1 MLRRVGIQFP
11 TRTAAWHLIPQ
22 QERRFLVFDA
32 LFDGLAWLLAVYYTL
47 GSSYGIAIMLFT
59 LTVML
64 VLTPL
69 TFYTTRSMLRMTA
82 LQPEV
87 KKLQAQYKGDRQR
100 MNEEM
105 MRLYQANN
113 VNPLGSCLPM
123 LAQLPVFFVLF
134 RLIRGLT
141 RRVSELGT
149 HVGWRL
155 PFGEN
160 AVPNPEFPE
169 RTFNPEYLASDSD
182 LRAAL
187 EQTTEMDFLGTDLSA
202 SLTDAFRDSFSTALP
217 FLLLIVLIGVTSYI
231 QQRQIAGR
239 RDPDTPVNPQQQM
252 IMKVMPWF
260 LPIIS
265 IGFPAGL
272 NLYFVSSNIVRV
284 GQQAVITRRIYN
296 PHKER
301 QALQESTLDDQEEI
315 PQPVQPEPRPSSR
328 SRAPVQDHG
337 RRRPTSRIPPQR
349 RTDSRR
355 TQVRPSEQRTPP
367 REAKET
373 EVKERRAKDSRVS
386 GAKAERVSPSK
397 STPDQHQTSRTTQ
410 KGHQSHPTDR
420 RRQRKKRRK

>member
-1 MLRRVGIQFP
+1 M
-11 TRTAAWHLIPQ
+11 
-22 QERRFLVFDA
+22 FDA

-47 GSSYGIAIMLFT
+47 GESYGIAIMLFT

-64 VLTPL
+64 ILTPL
-69 TFYTTRSMLRMTA
+69 TFYTTRSMLRMQT

-87 KKLQAQYKGDRQR
+87 KKIQAQYQGDRQR

-113 VNPLGSCLPM
+113 VNPLGSCLPI

-141 RRVSELGT
+141 RRVSDLGT
-149 HVGWRL
+149 YVGWRL

-160 AVPNPEFPE
+160 NVPNPNFDE
-169 RTFNPEYLASDSD
+169 RTFNPEYLADDSQ
-182 LRAAL
+182 LRVAL
-187 EQTTEMDFLGTDLSA
+187 EGSTEMNFLSMDLSA

-217 FLLLIVLIGVTSYI
+217 FLLLIVLIGVTSYV

-284 GQQAVITRRIYN
+284 GQQAVITRRIYK
-296 PHKER
+296 PHRER
-301 QALQESTLDDQEEI
+301 QALLETAEEDQEEEET
-315 PQPVQPEPRPSSR
+315 PEPVEPTPRTPAR
-328 SRAPVQDHG
+328 SRTPVADHG
-337 RRRPTSRIPPQR
+337 SRRPTSRTPPKR
-349 RTDSRR
+349 RPDSRR
-355 TQVRPSEQRTPP
+355 TTATSTGQRTPP
-367 REAKET
+367 RVAKEAGS
-373 EVKERRAKDSRVS
+373 KDAKAKDAKES
-386 GAKAERVSPSK
+386 GTKSSSK
-397 STPDQHQTSRTTQ
+397 KSSDTKPQQRHTSRTTQ
-410 KGHQSHPTDR
+410 KGQQSHPTDR

>member
-1 MLRRVGIQFP
+1 M
-11 TRTAAWHLIPQ
+11 
-22 QERRFLVFDA
+22 FDA

-87 KKLQAQYKGDRQR
+87 KKLQSQYQGDRQR

-141 RRVSELGT
+141 RRVSDLGN

-155 PFGEN
+155 PFGDTA
-160 AVPNPEFPE
+160 AVPNPDFPD
-169 RTFNPEYLASDSD
+169 RTFNPEYLASGSE
-182 LRAAL
+182 LRVAL
-187 EQTTEMDFLGTDLSA
+187 EGSTEMNFLGTDLSA

-217 FLLLIVLIGVTSYI
+217 FLLLIVLIGVSSYI

-239 RDPDTPVNPQQQM
+239 RDPDAPVNPQQQM
-252 IMKVMPWF
+252 IMKLMPWF

-265 IGFPAGL
+265 VGFPAGL

-301 QALQESTLDDQEEI
+301 QAQIDSRKDEEEEI
-315 PQPVQPEPRPSSR
+315 PAPAKPDPSPLIRPNT
-328 SRAPVQDHG
+328 PVQDHG
-337 RRRPTSRIPPQR
+337 SRRPTSRTPPKR

-355 TQVRPSEQRTPP
+355 TQVSASEPKRPTRSASTSEAQEARVGDSKPLRAKERSSKSSKPTPEQR
-367 REAKET
+367 
-373 EVKERRAKDSRVS
+373 
-386 GAKAERVSPSK
+386 
-397 STPDQHQTSRTTQ
+397 QTSRTTQ

-420 RRQRKKRRK
+420 RRQRKKRRR

>member
-1 MLRRVGIQFP
+1 M
-11 TRTAAWHLIPQ
+11 
-22 QERRFLVFDA
+22 FDA
-32 LFDGLAWLLAVYYTL
+32 LFDGLAWLLAVYYSL

-69 TFYTTRSMLRMTA
+69 TFYTTRSMLRMQD

-87 KKLQAQYKGDRQR
+87 KKIQAQYQGDRQR

-105 MRLYQANN
+105 MRLYQANS

-141 RRVSELGT
+141 RRVSELGS
-149 HVGWRL
+149 HAGWRL

-160 AVPNPEFPE
+160 AVPSPDFPE

-182 LRAAL
+182 LRVAL
-187 EQTTEMDFLGTDLSA
+187 EGSTEMNFLSMDLSS
-202 SLTDAFRDSFSTALP
+202 SLMDAFRDSFATALP

-239 RDPDTPVNPQQQM
+239 RDPDAPVNPQQQM
-252 IMKVMPWF
+252 IMKLMPWF

-265 IGFPAGL
+265 LGFPAGL

-301 QALQESTLDDQEEI
+301 QALIQSTVEDEDEDEE
-315 PQPVQPEPRPSSR
+315 PPEPAKPEPRPAPR
-328 SRAPVQDHG
+328 SRVPETDHG
-337 RRRPTSRIPPQR
+337 RRRPTSRTPPQR
-349 RTDSRR
+349 RSDSRR
-355 TQVRPSEQRTPP
+355 TAAKPSEQKAPSRP
-367 REAKET
+367 
-373 EVKERRAKDSRVS
+373 VKEPKAKTPAVKDTRAKNKKDSEDKA
-386 GAKAERVSPSK
+386 GKAKSSK
-397 STPDQHQTSRTTQ
+397 SAPQQRQTSRTTQ
-410 KGHQSHPTDR
+410 RGHQSHPTDR

>member
-1 MLRRVGIQFP
+1 M
-11 TRTAAWHLIPQ
+11 
-22 QERRFLVFDA
+22 FDA

-69 TFYTTRSMLRMTA
+69 TFYTTRSMLRMTD

-87 KKLQAQYKGDRQR
+87 KKLQAQYQGDRQR

-113 VNPLGSCLPM
+113 VNPLGSCLPL

-141 RRVSELGT
+141 RRVSDLGNYA
-149 HVGWRL
+149 GWRL
-155 PFGEN
+155 PFGQN
-160 AVPNPEFPE
+160 AVPSPDFPE
-169 RTFNPEYLASDSD
+169 RTFNPEYLASGSD
-182 LRAAL
+182 LRDAL
-187 EQTTEMDFLGTDLSA
+187 ENSTEMNFWGMDLSS
-202 SLTDAFRDSFSTALP
+202 SLMDAFRDSFSTALP
-217 FLLLIVLIGVTSYI
+217 FLLLIVLIGVTSYV

-239 RDPDTPVNPQQQM
+239 RDPDAPVNPQQQM
-252 IMKVMPWF
+252 IMKLMPWF

-265 IGFPAGL
+265 VGFPAGL

-301 QALQESTLDDQEEI
+301 RAQIESAKDEEEEI
-315 PQPVQPEPRPSSR
+315 PEPVKPAPPPVSR

-337 RRRPTSRIPPQR
+337 RRRPTSRTPPKR

-355 TQVRPSEQRTPP
+355 TQGGPPEQQRPTRAVKET
-367 REAKET
+367 EAKEKR
-373 EVKERRAKDSRVS
+373 VKDSKTA
-386 GAKAERVSPSK
+386 GAKAGSSK
-397 STPDQHQTSRTTQ
+397 SSKPAPEQRQTSRTTQ

>member
-1 MLRRVGIQFP
+1 M
-11 TRTAAWHLIPQ
+11 
-22 QERRFLVFDA
+22 FDA

-69 TFYTTRSMLRMTA
+69 TFYTTRSMLRMQS

-87 KKLQAQYKGDRQR
+87 KKIQAQYQGDRQR

-113 VNPLGSCLPM
+113 VNPLGSCLPL

-141 RRVSELGT
+141 RRVSDLGT
-149 HVGWRL
+149 HAGWRL

-160 AVPNPEFPE
+160 AVPAPDFPE
-169 RTFNPEYLASDSD
+169 RTFNPEYLAAGSE
-182 LRAAL
+182 LREAL
-187 EQTTEMDFLGTDLSA
+187 EGSTEMNFWGMDLSS
-202 SLTDAFRDSFSTALP
+202 SLTDAFRDSFSAALP
-217 FLLLIVLIGVTSYI
+217 FLLLIVLIGVTSYV

-239 RDPDTPVNPQQQM
+239 RDPDAPVNPQQQM
-252 IMKVMPWF
+252 IMKLMPWF

-265 IGFPAGL
+265 VGFPAGL

-284 GQQAVITRRIYN
+284 GQQAVITRRIYR
-296 PHKER
+296 PHQER
-301 QALQESTLDDQEEI
+301 QALVESEADDEDDEGEG
-315 PQPVQPEPRPSSR
+315 PPAPVEPSPRPVAR
-328 SRAPVQDHG
+328 SRVPVADHG
-337 RRRPTSRIPPQR
+337 SRRPTSRMPPRR

-355 TQVRPSEQRTPP
+355 TTSTSSRPQTSP
-367 REAKET
+367 RVAKDTGAKET
-373 EVKERRAKDSRVS
+373 RAKDTDVKKTGAKDAKAS
-386 GAKAERVSPSK
+386 GAKAGGTKSSK
-397 STPDQHQTSRTTQ
+397 TTPAQRQTSRTTQ
-410 KGHQSHPTDR
+410 KGQQSHPTDR
-420 RRQRKKRRK
+420 RRRRKKRRR

>member
-1 MLRRVGIQFP
+1 MFDS
-11 TRTAAWHLIPQ
+11 
-22 QERRFLVFDA
+22 VFDG

-64 VLTPL
+64 ILTPL
-69 TFYTTRSMLRMTA
+69 TFYTTRSMLRMQT

-87 KKLQAQYKGDRQR
+87 KKIQAKHQGDRQR

-113 VNPLGSCLPM
+113 VNPLGSCLPI

-141 RRVSELGT
+141 RRVSDLGSY
-149 HVGWRL
+149 VGWRL

-160 AVPNPEFPE
+160 AVPNPDFPE
-169 RTFNPEYLASDSD
+169 RAFNPEYLASDSD
-182 LRAAL
+182 LRVAL
-187 EQTTEMDFLGTDLSA
+187 EGSTEMNFLGMDLSA
-202 SLTDAFRDSFSTALP
+202 SLMDAFRDSFSTALP
-217 FLLLIVLIGVTSYI
+217 FLLLIVLIGVTSYV

-239 RDPDTPVNPQQQM
+239 RDPDTPINPQQQM
-252 IMKVMPWF
+252 IMKFMPWF
-260 LPIIS
+260 LPVIS

-284 GQQAVITRRIYN
+284 GQQAVITRRIYK
-296 PHKER
+296 PHRER
-301 QALQESTLDDQEEI
+301 QALIESTKDDDEEEEE
-315 PQPVQPEPRPSSR
+315 PPKPVEEEPRPMAR
-328 SRAPVQDHG
+328 SRTPASDHG
-337 RRRPTSRIPPQR
+337 TRRPTSRTPPKR

-355 TQVRPSEQRTPP
+355 TTTTSSGQRTSP
-367 REAKET
+367 RTAKET
-373 EVKERRAKDSRVS
+373 ESKDARAKETR
-386 GAKAERVSPSK
+386 AKGTKASDSK
-397 STPDQHQTSRTTQ
+397 SGSAKSSKEEPPQRQSSRTTQ

>member
-1 MLRRVGIQFP
+1 MFDS
-11 TRTAAWHLIPQ
+11 
-22 QERRFLVFDA
+22 VFDG

-47 GSSYGIAIMLFT
+47 GHNYGIAIMLFT

-69 TFYTTRSMLRMTA
+69 TFYTTRSMLRMQT
-82 LQPEV
+82 LQPQV
-87 KKLQAQYKGDRQR
+87 KKIQAKHQGDRQR

-113 VNPLGSCLPM
+113 VNPLGSCLPI

-134 RLIRGLT
+134 RLIQGLT
-141 RRVSELGT
+141 RRVSDLGAYA
-149 HVGWRL
+149 GWGVL
-155 PFGEN
+155 PRNRGVASSPDFD
-160 AVPNPEFPE
+160 E
-169 RTFNPEYLASDSD
+169 RTFNPQYLASDSE
-182 LRAAL
+182 LRRAL
-187 EQTTEMDFLGTDLSA
+187 ESDTEMNFLGMDLSS

-217 FLLLIVLIGVTSYI
+217 FLLLIVLIGVSSYI

-252 IMKVMPWF
+252 IMRVMPWV

-284 GQQAVITRRIYN
+284 GQQAVITHRIYN
-296 PHKER
+296 PHRER
-301 QALQESTLDDQEEI
+301 QALLESTQDDEEEEELSES
-315 PQPVQPEPRPSSR
+315 VEEEPRPLAR
-328 SRAPVQDHG
+328 SRAPAADHG
-337 RRRPTSRIPPQR
+337 TRRPTSRTPPRR

-355 TQVRPSEQRTPP
+355 TTTASSGSSSGQRTSP
-367 REAKET
+367 RAAKET
-373 EVKERRAKDSRVS
+373 EAKEVRAKDTRASGSRS
-386 GAKAERVSPSK
+386 GSAKSSK
-397 STPDQHQTSRTTQ
+397 EPPTQRQSSRTTQ

-420 RRQRKKRRK
+420 RRRRKKRRK

>member
-1 MLRRVGIQFP
+1 M
-11 TRTAAWHLIPQ
+11 
-22 QERRFLVFDA
+22 FDA
-32 LFDGLAWLLAVYYTL
+32 LFDGLAWLLAVYYSL

-69 TFYTTRSMLRMTA
+69 TFYTTRSMLRMQD

-87 KKLQAQYKGDRQR
+87 KKIQARHQGDRQR

-141 RRVSELGT
+141 RRVSDLGT
-149 HVGWRL
+149 HAGWRL

-160 AVPNPEFPE
+160 AVPSPDFAE

-182 LRAAL
+182 LRVAL
-187 EQTTEMDFLGTDLSA
+187 EGSTEMNFLSMDLSS
-202 SLTDAFRDSFSTALP
+202 SLMDAFRDSFATALP

-239 RDPDTPVNPQQQM
+239 RDPDAPVNPQQQM
-252 IMKVMPWF
+252 IMKLMPWF

-265 IGFPAGL
+265 LGFPAGL

-301 QALQESTLDDQEEI
+301 QALMQSTVEDEDEDEE
-315 PQPVQPEPRPSSR
+315 PPEPVKPEPRPAAR
-328 SRAPVQDHG
+328 SRVPETDHG
-337 RRRPTSRIPPQR
+337 SRRPTSRTPPQR
-349 RTDSRR
+349 RSDSRR
-355 TQVRPSEQRTPP
+355 TATKPSEQRTPSRP
-367 REAKET
+367 ARES
-373 EVKERRAKDSRVS
+373 RAKAPAAKDTRAKNKKDSED
-386 GAKAERVSPSK
+386 KAGNGKSSK
-397 STPDQHQTSRTTQ
+397 SAPQQRQTSRTTQ
-410 KGHQSHPTDR
+410 RGHQSHPTDR

>member
-1 MLRRVGIQFP
+1 M
-11 TRTAAWHLIPQ
+11 
-22 QERRFLVFDA
+22 FDA

-69 TFYTTRSMLRMTA
+69 TFYTTRSMLRMTD
-82 LQPEV
+82 LQPEI
-87 KKLQAQYKGDRQR
+87 KKLQAQFQGDRQR

-141 RRVSELGT
+141 RRVSDLGN
-149 HVGWRL
+149 HAGWRL

-160 AVPNPEFPE
+160 AVPGPAFPE
-169 RTFNPEYLASDSD
+169 RTFNPEYLASDSE
-182 LRAAL
+182 LRVAL
-187 EQTTEMDFLGTDLSA
+187 EGSTEMNFLGTDLSA
-202 SLTDAFRDSFSTALP
+202 SLTDAFRDSFSSALP

-239 RDPDTPVNPQQQM
+239 RDPDAPVNPQQQM
-252 IMKVMPWF
+252 IMKLMPWF

-265 IGFPAGL
+265 VGFPAGL

-301 QALQESTLDDQEEI
+301 QAQIESSNGEEEVVPEPAKPA
-315 PQPVQPEPRPSSR
+315 PQPMSR
-328 SRAPVQDHG
+328 SRTPVQDHG
-337 RRRPTSRIPPQR
+337 SRRPTSRTPPKR

-355 TQVRPSEQRTPP
+355 TQVRPSEQQRPT
-367 REAKET
+367 RAIKETEAKET
-373 EVKERRAKDSRVS
+373 RVKDSKPS
-386 GAKAERVSPSK
+386 GAKTGSSK
-397 STPDQHQTSRTTQ
+397 SSKTAPEQRQTSRTTQ

-420 RRQRKKRRK
+420 RRQRKKRRR

>member
-1 MLRRVGIQFP
+1 M
-11 TRTAAWHLIPQ
+11 
-22 QERRFLVFDA
+22 FDA
-32 LFDGLAWLLAVYYTL
+32 LFDGLAWLLAVYYSL

-69 TFYTTRSMLRMTA
+69 TFYTTRSMLRMQD

-87 KKLQAQYKGDRQR
+87 KKIQAQHQGDRQR

-141 RRVSELGT
+141 RRVSELGS
-149 HVGWRL
+149 HAGWRL

-160 AVPNPEFPE
+160 AVPSPDFPE

-182 LRAAL
+182 LRVAL
-187 EQTTEMDFLGTDLSA
+187 EGSTEMNFLSMDLSS
-202 SLTDAFRDSFSTALP
+202 SLMDAFRDSFATALP

-239 RDPDTPVNPQQQM
+239 RDPDAPVNPQQQM
-252 IMKVMPWF
+252 IMKLMPWF

-265 IGFPAGL
+265 LGFPAGL

-301 QALQESTLDDQEEI
+301 QALMQSTVEDEDEE
-315 PQPVQPEPRPSSR
+315 PPEPVKPEPRPTSR
-328 SRAPVQDHG
+328 SRVPETDHG
-337 RRRPTSRIPPQR
+337 SRRPTSRTPPQR
-349 RTDSRR
+349 RSDSRR
-355 TQVRPSEQRTPP
+355 IAAKPSEQKTPSRP
-367 REAKET
+367 
-373 EVKERRAKDSRVS
+373 VKESKAKTPAVKDTRAKNKKDSEDKADK
-386 GAKAERVSPSK
+386 AKSSK
-397 STPDQHQTSRTTQ
+397 STPEQRQTSRTTQ
-410 KGHQSHPTDR
+410 RGHQSHPTDR

>member
-1 MLRRVGIQFP
+1 MFDS
-11 TRTAAWHLIPQ
+11 
-22 QERRFLVFDA
+22 VFDG
-32 LFDGLAWLLAVYYTL
+32 LFDGLAWLLAVYYSL
-47 GSSYGIAIMLFT
+47 GESYGIAIMLFT

-64 VLTPL
+64 ILTPL
-69 TFYTTRSMLRMTA
+69 TFYTTRSMLRMQT

-87 KKLQAQYKGDRQR
+87 KKIQAKYQGDRQR

-113 VNPLGSCLPM
+113 VNPLGSCLPI

-141 RRVSELGT
+141 RRVSDLGS

-160 AVPNPEFPE
+160 RVSQPDFPE
-169 RTFNPEYLASDSD
+169 RNFNPEYLAADSD
-182 LRAAL
+182 LRTAL
-187 EQTTEMDFLGTDLSA
+187 EGSTEMNFLGTDLSA
-202 SLTDAFRDSFSTALP
+202 SLTDAFRDSFASAMP

-239 RDPDTPVNPQQQM
+239 RDPDTPINPQQQM
-252 IMKVMPWF
+252 IMKFMPWF
-260 LPIIS
+260 LPVIS

-296 PHKER
+296 PHRER
-301 QALQESTLDDQEEI
+301 QAIIQSKAEDEDDEPAE
-315 PQPVQPEPRPSSR
+315 PDRPSPRPASR
-328 SRAPVQDHG
+328 DRIPTADHG
-337 RRRPTSRIPPQR
+337 TRRPTSRTPPKR

-355 TQVRPSEQRTPP
+355 TTATTSGQRTPP
-367 REAKET
+367 RAAKEAS
-373 EVKERRAKDSRVS
+373 VKEERAKDLKAPEAGSDKSSKSAR
-386 GAKAERVSPSK
+386 AKSKK
-397 STPDQHQTSRTTQ
+397 STPTQRQTSRTTQ
-410 KGHQSHPTDR
+410 KGHQSHPTDSR
-420 RRQRKKRRK
+420 RRRKKRRR

>member
-1 MLRRVGIQFP
+1 M
-11 TRTAAWHLIPQ
+11 
-22 QERRFLVFDA
+22 FDA

-82 LQPEV
+82 LQPEI
-87 KKLQAQYKGDRQR
+87 KKLQAQFQGDRQR

-141 RRVSELGT
+141 RRVSDLGNYA
-149 HVGWRL
+149 GWRL

-160 AVPNPEFPE
+160 AVPNPAFPE
-169 RTFNPEYLASDSD
+169 RTFNPEYLASDSE
-182 LRAAL
+182 LRVAL
-187 EQTTEMDFLGTDLSA
+187 EGSTEMNFLSTDLSA

-239 RDPDTPVNPQQQM
+239 RDPDAPVNPQQQM
-252 IMKVMPWF
+252 IMKLMPWF

-265 IGFPAGL
+265 VGFPAGL

-301 QALQESTLDDQEEI
+301 QAQIESSNGEEEEVVPEPAKPA
-315 PQPVQPEPRPSSR
+315 PQPMSR
-328 SRAPVQDHG
+328 SRTPVQDHG
-337 RRRPTSRIPPQR
+337 SRRPTSRTPPKR

-355 TQVRPSEQRTPP
+355 TQVGHSEQQRPSRAIKET
-367 REAKET
+367 EAKET
-373 EVKERRAKDSRVS
+373 RVKDSKPT
-386 GAKAERVSPSK
+386 GAKTGSSK
-397 STPDQHQTSRTTQ
+397 SSKTAPEQRQTSRTTQ

-420 RRQRKKRRK
+420 RRQRKKRRR

>member
-1 MLRRVGIQFP
+1 
-11 TRTAAWHLIPQ
+11 
-22 QERRFLVFDA
+22 VFDA

-47 GSSYGIAIMLFT
+47 GESYGVAIMLFT

-64 VLTPL
+64 ILTPL
-69 TFYTTRSMLRMTA
+69 TFYTTRSMLRMQT

-87 KKLQAQYKGDRQR
+87 KKIQAQYQGDRQR

-113 VNPLGSCLPM
+113 VNPLGSCLPI

-141 RRVSELGT
+141 RRVSDLGT
-149 HVGWRL
+149 NFGWRL
-155 PFGEN
+155 PFGEKN
-160 AVPNPEFPE
+160 AVPNPNFDE
-169 RTFNPEYLASDSD
+169 RTFNPEYLASDSE
-182 LRAAL
+182 LRVAL
-187 EQTTEMDFLGTDLSA
+187 ESSTEMNFWGMDLSG
-202 SLTDAFRDSFSTALP
+202 SLTDAFRDSFATALP

-239 RDPDTPVNPQQQM
+239 RDPDTPINPQQQM

-296 PHKER
+296 PHRER
-301 QALQESTLDDQEEI
+301 QALIESTSEDDEEE
-315 PQPVQPEPRPSSR
+315 PPEPVEPAP
-328 SRAPVQDHG
+328 RAPTRTRTPVADHG
-337 RRRPTSRIPPQR
+337 SRRPTSRTPPKR

-355 TQVRPSEQRTPP
+355 TTATSTSQRTPP
-367 REAKET
+367 RVAKESEAKEA
-373 EVKERRAKDSRVS
+373 RAKGSKGS
-386 GAKAERVSPSK
+386 GTKPERKESSK
-397 STPDQHQTSRTTQ
+397 PAPEQRQTSRTTQ
-410 KGHQSHPTDR
+410 RGHQSHPTDR
-420 RRQRKKRRK
+420 RRRRKKRRK

>member
-1 MLRRVGIQFP
+1 MFDS
-11 TRTAAWHLIPQ
+11 
-22 QERRFLVFDA
+22 VFDG
-32 LFDGLAWLLAVYYTL
+32 LFDGLAWLLAVYYSL
-47 GSSYGIAIMLFT
+47 GESYGIAIMLFT

-64 VLTPL
+64 ILTPL
-69 TFYTTRSMLRMTA
+69 TFYTTRSMLRMQT

-87 KKLQAQYKGDRQR
+87 KKIQAKYQGDRQR

-113 VNPLGSCLPM
+113 VNPLGSCLPI

-141 RRVSELGT
+141 RRVSDLGS

-160 AVPNPEFPE
+160 RVSQPDFPE
-169 RTFNPEYLASDSD
+169 RNFNPEYLAADSD
-182 LRAAL
+182 LRTAL
-187 EQTTEMDFLGTDLSA
+187 EGSTEMNFLGTDLSA
-202 SLTDAFRDSFSTALP
+202 SLTDAFRDSFASAMP

-239 RDPDTPVNPQQQM
+239 RDPDTPINPQQQM
-252 IMKVMPWF
+252 IMKFMPWF
-260 LPIIS
+260 LPVIS

-296 PHKER
+296 PHRER
-301 QALQESTLDDQEEI
+301 QAIIQSKAEDEEDESAE
-315 PQPVQPEPRPSSR
+315 PVRPSPRPASR
-328 SRAPVQDHG
+328 DRMPTADHG
-337 RRRPTSRIPPQR
+337 TRRPTSRTPPKR

-355 TQVRPSEQRTPP
+355 TTTATSGQRTPP
-367 REAKET
+367 RAAKEAS
-373 EVKERRAKDSRVS
+373 VKEERAKDLKAPEAGS
-386 GAKAERVSPSK
+386 GKSSK
-397 STPDQHQTSRTTQ
+397 SARAKSKKPTPTQRQTSRTTQ
-410 KGHQSHPTDR
+410 KGHQSHPTDSR
-420 RRQRKKRRK
+420 RRRKKRRR

>member
-1 MLRRVGIQFP
+1 MATWRLIRQHARRCP
-11 TRTAAWHLIPQ
+11 
-22 QERRFLVFDA
+22 VFDA

-47 GSSYGIAIMLFT
+47 GESYGIAIMLFT

-69 TFYTTRSMLRMTA
+69 TFYTTRSMLRMQT

-87 KKLQAQYKGDRQR
+87 KKIQAQFQGDRQR

-113 VNPLGSCLPM
+113 VNPLGSCLPI

-134 RLIRGLT
+134 RLIQGLT
-141 RRVSELGT
+141 RRVSDLGKFA
-149 HVGWRL
+149 GWGVL
-155 PFGEN
+155 PRNGGV
-160 AVPNPEFPE
+160 ASSPEFDE
-169 RTFNPEYLASDSD
+169 RTFNPQYLAADSE
-182 LRAAL
+182 LRVAL
-187 EQTTEMDFLGTDLSA
+187 ENDTEMDFLGMDLSA

-217 FLLLIVLIGVTSYI
+217 FLLLIVLIGVTSYV

-239 RDPDTPVNPQQQM
+239 RDPDTPINPQQQM

-265 IGFPAGL
+265 VGFPAGL

-284 GQQAVITRRIYN
+284 GQQAVITRRIYK
-296 PHKER
+296 PHRER
-301 QALQESTLDDQEEI
+301 QALIESTQKDEEEGEEE
-315 PQPVQPEPRPSSR
+315 PPEPVKPAPQTPTR
-328 SRAPVQDHG
+328 SRTPVVDHG
-337 RRRPTSRIPPQR
+337 SRRPTSRTPPKR

-355 TQVRPSEQRTPP
+355 TTTTSPGQRTSP
-367 REAKET
+367 RVTKEAEG
-373 EVKERRAKDSRVS
+373 RDSRAKDTKAKDTKGS
-386 GAKAERVSPSK
+386 GAKSGSRK
-397 STPDQHQTSRTTQ
+397 SSDTTPQQRQTSRTTQ
-410 KGHQSHPTDR
+410 KGHQSHPSDR

>member
-1 MLRRVGIQFP
+1 M
-11 TRTAAWHLIPQ
+11 
-22 QERRFLVFDA
+22 FDA
-32 LFDGLAWLLAVYYTL
+32 LFDGLAWLLAIYYSL
-47 GSSYGIAIMLFT
+47 GSSYGFAIILFT

-69 TFYTTRSMLRMTA
+69 TFYTTRSMLRMQA

-87 KKLQAQYKGDRQR
+87 KKIQTQFQGDRQR

-113 VNPLGSCLPM
+113 VNPLGSCLP
-123 LAQLPVFFVLF
+123 LVAQLPVFFVLF
-134 RLIRGLT
+134 QLLRGLT
-141 RRVSELGT
+141 RRVSDLGSFA
-149 HVGWRL
+149 GWGLL
-155 PFGEN
+155 PRNSGV
-160 AVPNPEFPE
+160 AAAPDFPE
-169 RTFNPEYLASDSD
+169 RHFNPEYLAADSD
-182 LRAAL
+182 LRVAL
-187 EQTTEMDFLGTDLSA
+187 EGESEMNFLGVDLSS
-202 SLTDAFRDSFSTALP
+202 SLTDAFRVSFSTALP
-217 FLLLIVLIGVTSYI
+217 FLLLIILIGVTSYV

-239 RDPDTPVNPQQQM
+239 RDPDAPVNPQQQM

-296 PHKER
+296 PHRER
-301 QALQESTLDDQEEI
+301 QALLESTSEDEEGE
-315 PQPVQPEPRPSSR
+315 PPEPVKPAPAAPTRT
-328 SRAPVQDHG
+328 RAPVADHG
-337 RRRPTSRIPPQR
+337 SRRPTSRTPPKR

-355 TQVRPSEQRTPP
+355 TTATPTSQRTPP
-367 REAKET
+367 P
-373 EVKERRAKDSRVS
+373 VAKDVDSKEGRGKGPKGS
-386 GAKAERVSPSK
+386 GTKSDSGKSSK
-397 STPDQHQTSRTTQ
+397 STPQQRQTSRTTQ

>member
-1 MLRRVGIQFP
+1 M
-11 TRTAAWHLIPQ
+11 
-22 QERRFLVFDA
+22 FDA
-32 LFDGLAWLLAVYYTL
+32 LFDGLAWLLAVYYSL
-47 GSSYGIAIMLFT
+47 NESYGIAIMLFT

-82 LQPEV
+82 LQPEI
-87 KKLQAQYKGDRQR
+87 KKLQSQFQGDRQR

-141 RRVSELGT
+141 RRVSDLGT

-160 AVPNPEFPE
+160 RVPTPVFSE

-182 LRAAL
+182 LRIAL
-187 EQTTEMDFLGTDLSA
+187 ENSTEMNFLGTDLST

-217 FLLLIVLIGVTSYI
+217 FLLLIVLIGVTSYV

-239 RDPDTPVNPQQQM
+239 RDPDSPVNPQQQM

-265 IGFPAGL
+265 VGFPAGL

-284 GQQAVITRRIYN
+284 GQQAVITRRIYK

-301 QALQESTLDDQEEI
+301 QALIESPEDNEEQE
-315 PQPVQPEPRPSSR
+315 PPKPVEPRPRPADR
-328 SRAPVQDHG
+328 SRAPAVDHG
-337 RRRPTSRIPPQR
+337 SRRPTSRTPPQR

-355 TQVRPSEQRTPP
+355 TAVKPSEQRTAP
-367 REAKET
+367 RMAKES
-373 EVKERRAKDSRVS
+373 EAKERRAKESKVS
-386 GAKAERVSPSK
+386 GAKAGSSKPSK
-397 STPDQHQTSRTTQ
+397 TTPEQRQTSRTTQ
-410 KGHQSHPTDR
+410 KGQQSHPADR

>member
-1 MLRRVGIQFP
+1 M
-11 TRTAAWHLIPQ
+11 
-22 QERRFLVFDA
+22 FDSIFDG

-47 GSSYGIAIMLFT
+47 GHSYGIAIMLFT

-82 LQPEV
+82 LQPEI
-87 KKLQAQYKGDRQR
+87 KKLQARHQGDRQR

-141 RRVSELGT
+141 RRVSDLGT

-160 AVPNPEFPE
+160 AVPSPDFPE
-169 RTFNPEYLASDSD
+169 RTFNPEYLASDSE

-187 EQTTEMDFLGTDLSA
+187 EGSTEMNFLSTDLSS

-239 RDPDTPVNPQQQM
+239 RDPDAPVNPQQQM
-252 IMKVMPWF
+252 IMKLMPWF

-296 PHKER
+296 PHKQR
-301 QALQESTLDDQEEI
+301 QALLESTSDDDDDDEEPAEPVKPA
-315 PQPVQPEPRPSSR
+315 PQPVSR

-337 RRRPTSRIPPQR
+337 TRRPTSRTPPKR

-355 TQVRPSEQRTPP
+355 TQVKPSEQRTPP
-367 REAKET
+367 RAAKEVEAKET
-373 EVKERRAKDSRVS
+373 KAKDAKSS
-386 GAKAERVSPSK
+386 GAKAGSSK
-397 STPDQHQTSRTTQ
+397 SSRSTPEQRQTSRTTQ
-410 KGHQSHPTDR
+410 RGHQSHPTDR
-420 RRQRKKRRK
+420 RRQRKKRRR

>member
-1 MLRRVGIQFP
+1 M
-11 TRTAAWHLIPQ
+11 
-22 QERRFLVFDA
+22 FDA

-64 VLTPL
+64 ILTPL
-69 TFYTTRSMLRMTA
+69 TFYTTRSMLRMQA

-87 KKLQAQYKGDRQR
+87 KKIQARHQGDRQR

-113 VNPLGSCLPM
+113 VNPLGSCLPI

-141 RRVSELGT
+141 RRVSDLGT

-160 AVPNPEFPE
+160 TVPNPDFPE
-169 RTFNPEYLASDSD
+169 RTFNPEYLASDSE
-182 LRAAL
+182 LRVAL
-187 EQTTEMDFLGTDLSA
+187 EGTTEMNFLGTDLSS
-202 SLTDAFRDSFSTALP
+202 SLMDAFRDSFATALP

-239 RDPDTPVNPQQQM
+239 RDPDAPVNPQQQM
-252 IMKVMPWF
+252 IMKFMPWF

-265 IGFPAGL
+265 VGFPAGL

-284 GQQAVITRRIYN
+284 GQQAVITRRIYR
-296 PHKER
+296 PHQER
-301 QALQESTLDDQEEI
+301 QALIENQDDDEDDEQEE
-315 PQPVQPEPRPSSR
+315 PPEPAKPSPPPATR
-328 SRAPVQDHG
+328 SRTPAADHG
-337 RRRPTSRIPPQR
+337 SRRPTSRTPPKR

-355 TQVRPSEQRTPP
+355 TTTTSSGGQPTPP
-367 REAKET
+367 RS
-373 EVKERRAKDSRVS
+373 VKDS
-386 GAKAERVSPSK
+386 GAKDAKAKDRKATGTKADGAKSSK
-397 STPDQHQTSRTTQ
+397 TTPAQRQTSRATQ

-420 RRQRKKRRK
+420 RRRRKKRRR